1 MKYPVF
7 LNKKDKIALVAPS
20 FGCSFD
26 PYLTR
31 LNASIENLSEDFTV
45 EEGPNIYKAEVIGRS
60 NTKEKCGEEINHY
73 FNDPDTKA
81 LLSVGGGEIMVEIL
95 PYVDFEL
102 IKKNPK
108 WFMGYSD
115 NTNLTYLLPTICDV
129 ASVYGPNAPTFGIK
143 PYHQSLIDALNILT
157 GKSTT
162 VKSYGMWEKSE
173 NQKKADPLASMIL
186 TEETK
191 MMSFPNIEVSF
202 SGRLLGGCLDILLG
216 FLGTPFD
223 KTKEFIDKYQED
235 GIVWFLEACDLNAMA
250 IRRAMVQLDN
260 AGWFKN
266 VKGFIFGRPLSAME
280 DCMGLSR
287 IDAVKEVIEKYNVPM
302 IFDVDLGH
310 LSPSMPLITGSLAT
324 VEFKNNELTVDMKL
338 I

>member
-173 NQKKADPLASMIL
+173 NQKKASC
-186 TEETK
+186 
-191 MMSFPNIEVSF
+191 NVEVY
-202 SGRLLGGCLDILLG
+202 ILLCQFETYTLFEYG
-216 FLGTPFD
+216 
-223 KTKEFIDKYQED
+223 QEHVHSAEVETGCRALRVTIYRRTD
-235 GIVWFLEACDLNAMA
+235 QGLCLNEE
-250 IRRAMVQLDN
+250 RAYS
-260 AGWFKN
+260 FY
-266 VKGFIFGRPLSAME
+266 
-280 DCMGLSR
+280 C
-287 IDAVKEVIEKYNVPM
+287 
-302 IFDVDLGH
+302 
-310 LSPSMPLITGSLAT
+310 
-324 VEFKNNELTVDMKL
+324 
-338 I
+338 